1 VTYYVEWYI
10 NDVLQMSDA
19 NSQFDFAQTKYTAI
33 TNYSDPLLVG
43 KVIKY
48 NLVY

>member
-1 VTYYVEWYI
+1 MTYSVDWYI
-10 NDVLQMSDA
+10 DDIKQMGDA
-19 NSQFDFAQTKYTAI
+19 NSQFDFAQKKYTAI
-33 TNYSDPLLVG
+33 TNYSEPFFVG